1 MNVPD
6 RPTVLV
12 VDDEEAYV
20 EAFARWLGIDY
31 DVRTATN
38 GEDAFQQLDEAVDV
52 ILLDRRMP
60 GLSGDEVLSEV
71 RARDIDCQVAMV
83 TAVEP
88 GFDIVDMGFDDYVIK
103 PVTKEDLARLVE
115 SLLRRA
121 TFDEQFR
128 ECFALASKIAALEA
142 NRGAKELER
151 NEEYAELR
159 ERLHAAEARADRTL
173 DELLNDGDIDA
184 AYRSIEN

>member
-20 EAFARWLGIDY
+20 EAFARWLESEY

-38 GEDAFQQLDEAVDV
+38 GEDAFQQLDGAVDV

-60 GLSGDEVLSEV
+60 GLSGDEVLAEA
-71 RARDIDCQVAMV
+71 RARDIDCQIAMV

-88 GFDIVDMGFDDYVIK
+88 GTDIVEMGFDDYAVK
-103 PVTKEDLARLVE
+103 PVSETELLELVAA
-115 SLLRRA
+115 LLRRA
-121 TFDEQFR
+121 AFDDKFR
-128 ECFALASKIAALEA
+128 ECFSLASKIAALEA
-142 NRGAKELER
+142 NRDPRELER
-151 NEEYAELR
+151 SDEYAELR
-159 ERLHAAEARADRTL
+159 ARLRDAEEEADQTL
-173 DELLNDGDIDA
+173 DELLERGDIDA